1 MNIFQTIS
9 TELKYIKF
17 AFQLVKRAGRVDNY
31 PMETVADLIED
42 QVKKNENKTA
52 IEFEDKKYTYKE
64 LDEEANKVAHWAIS
78 KGFKKGDVVSLLMEN
93 RPEFI
98 FIWYGF
104 AKIGGTVACLN
115 SNIKSKSLAHCIQTS
130 KSKSIIVGS
139 ELIDNYSSAHD
150 LLDDKLPVYVDGKE
164 VQGYEN
170 ISPDDFSNKNPGS
183 LMREGLINTESL
195 FYIYTSG
202 TTGLP
207 KASRFSHAKFTVA
220 AGLAMFTLHLKP
232 SDRNYMVLPLYHA
245 TGGIVGVA
253 STFFSGATLI
263 LRRKFSV
270 EKFWE
275 DCVKYKITT
284 VTYIGEML
292 RYLAT
297 AKESP
302 YEKQHQIR
310 GIFGNGLRPD
320 VWKVFE
326 ERFNISNIIE
336 FYGSSEGNISTC
348 NVDSKFGA
356 IGRIPPYLAKKLN
369 TKIVKFDVENEQI
382 VRNSEGYCIECEA
395 DEAGEA
401 IGQIPDENT
410 FTGRF
415 EGYTDEKASNKK
427 ILRDVFEK
435 GDRWFS
441 SGDLLKKDKKGYF
454 YFVDRIGDTFRWKSE
469 NVATSEVSEAM
480 STFPKIKEVNVY
492 GVLVPKQDGRAG
504 MASIVVDDDFSIDGL
519 YEHLQDQLPKYSV
532 PLFIRISEEIEKT
545 GTFKYKKVD
554 LAKEGFDP
562 EKISD
567 QLYFAS
573 MEDAKYIN
581 LDKDLFSKINNQE
594 VRV

>member
-1 MNIFQTIS
+1 MSILQTIS
-9 TELKYIKF
+9 TELKYITF
-17 AFQLVKRAGRVDNY
+17 AVKLVKRAGRVDNY
-31 PMETVADLIED
+31 PMETVADLIEK
-42 QVKKNENKTA
+42 QVQKNPNNIA
-52 IEFEDKKYTYKE
+52 IEFEEKKYTYKQ
-64 LDEEANKVAHWAIS
+64 LDEAANKISHWAIS

-104 AKIGGTVACLN
+104 AKIGGTIACLN

-130 KSKSIIVGS
+130 KSKSIIVDT

-150 LLDDKLPVYVDGKE
+150 LLEEKLPVYVSGKE
-164 VQGYEN
+164 VQGYESILPN
-170 ISPDDFSNKNPGS
+170 DFSNSNPGS
-183 LMREGLINTESL
+183 SLRKGLKNTESL

-207 KASRFSHAKFTVA
+207 KASRFSHAKFTVG
-220 AGLAMFTLHLKP
+220 AGLAMYTLHLKS

-253 STFFSGATLI
+253 ATFFSGGALI

-270 EKFWE
+270 EKFWD
-275 DCVKYKITT
+275 DCVNYKVTT
-284 VTYIGEML
+284 IIYIGEML

-297 AKESP
+297 AKKNS
-302 YEKQHQIR
+302 YENQHQIR

-326 ERFNISNIIE
+326 ERFKISNIIE

-356 IGRIPPYLAKKLN
+356 IGRIPPYLARKLN
-369 TKIVKFDVENEQI
+369 TKIVKFDVENEKI
-382 VRNSEGYCIECEA
+382 IRNSEGFCIECDA

-401 IGQIPDENT
+401 IGQIPDEDT

-427 ILRDVFEK
+427 IIRDVFEK

-441 SGDLLKKDKKGYF
+441 SGDLLRKDKKGYF

-469 NVATSEVSEAM
+469 NVATSEVSEAI
-480 STFPKIKEVNVY
+480 STYPKIKEVNVY

-504 MASIVVDDDFSIDGL
+504 MASIVVDDEFSIDKL
-519 YEHLQDQLPKYSV
+519 YSYLQEQLPKYSV
-532 PLFIRISEEIEKT
+532 PLFIRISKEIEKT

-562 EKISD
+562 DIISD

-573 MEDAKYIN
+573 MEDNKYIN
-581 LDKDLFSKINNQE
+581 LDKDLFFKINNQE
-594 VRV
+594 ARV

>member
-1 MNIFQTIS
+1 MNIFNS
-9 TELKYIKF
+9 VARELKYLRFSIK
-17 AFQLVKRAGRVDNY
+17 LLMRAGRVDKY
-31 PMETVADLIED
+31 RSETVADLIEK
-42 QVKKNENKTA
+42 QIKKYPTNIA

-64 LDEEANKVAHWAIS
+64 LDAEANKIAHWATS
-78 KGFKKGDVVSLLMEN
+78 KGYKKGDVISLLMEN

-98 FIWYGF
+98 FIWLAF

-130 KSKSIIVGS
+130 KSKSIIVDS

-150 LLDDKLPVYVDGKE
+150 LLEEKLPVYVSGNE

-170 ISPDDFSNKNPGS
+170 INSEDYSSNCPDSS
-183 LMREGLINTESL
+183 VREGLQNTESL

-220 AGLAMFTLHLKP
+220 AGLAIYTLHLKT

-253 STFFSGATLI
+253 ATLFTGGTLV
-263 LRRKFSV
+263 LRRKFSL

-275 DCVKYKITT
+275 DCVKYK
-284 VTYIGEML
+284 VTIVIYIGELL
-292 RYLAT
+292 RYLT
-297 AKESP
+297 SAKKSP
-302 YEKQHQIR
+302 YENQHQIR

-326 ERFNISNIIE
+326 ERFKISNIIE

-348 NVDSKFGA
+348 NVDSRFGA
-356 IGRIPPYLAKKLN
+356 IGRIPPYLATKLN
-369 TKIVKFDVENEQI
+369 TKIIKFDVENEKI
-382 VRNSEGYCIECEA
+382 IRNSDGFCIECDP
-395 DEAGEA
+395 DEEGEA
-401 IGQIPDENT
+401 IGQIPDEDT

-427 ILRDVFEK
+427 ILTDVFEK

-441 SGDLLKKDKKGYF
+441 SGDLLRKDKEGYF

-469 NVATSEVSEAM
+469 NVATSEVSEAI
-480 STFPKIKEVNVY
+480 STYPGMKEVNVY

-504 MASIVVDDDFSIDGL
+504 MASIVVTDDFSIDGL
-519 YEHLQDQLPKYSV
+519 YEYLQEQLPKYSV
-532 PLFIRISEEIEKT
+532 PVFIRISKEIEKT
-545 GTFKYKKVD
+545 GTFKYKKTD

-562 EKISD
+562 STIKD

-573 MEDAKYIN
+573 SEEKKYIN
-581 LDKDLFSKINNQE
+581 LDQDLFAKIENEQ

>member
-52 IEFEDKKYTYKE
+52 IEFEDKEYTYKE

-78 KGFKKGDVVSLLMEN
+78 KGFKKGDVISLLMEN

-170 ISPDDFSNKNPGS
+170 ISQDDFSNKNPGS

-232 SDRNYMVLPLYHA
+232 SDRNYMVLP
-245 TGGIVGVA
+245 
-253 STFFSGATLI
+253 
-263 LRRKFSV
+263 
-270 EKFWE
+270 
-275 DCVKYKITT
+275 
-284 VTYIGEML
+284 
-292 RYLAT
+292 
-297 AKESP
+297 
-302 YEKQHQIR
+302 
-310 GIFGNGLRPD
+310 
-320 VWKVFE
+320 
-326 ERFNISNIIE
+326 
-336 FYGSSEGNISTC
+336 
-348 NVDSKFGA
+348 
-356 IGRIPPYLAKKLN
+356 
-369 TKIVKFDVENEQI
+369 
-382 VRNSEGYCIECEA
+382 
-395 DEAGEA
+395 
-401 IGQIPDENT
+401 
-410 FTGRF
+410 
-415 EGYTDEKASNKK
+415 
-427 ILRDVFEK
+427 
-435 GDRWFS
+435 
-441 SGDLLKKDKKGYF
+441 
-454 YFVDRIGDTFRWKSE
+454 
-469 NVATSEVSEAM
+469 
-480 STFPKIKEVNVY
+480 
-492 GVLVPKQDGRAG
+492 
-504 MASIVVDDDFSIDGL
+504 
-519 YEHLQDQLPKYSV
+519 
-532 PLFIRISEEIEKT
+532 
-545 GTFKYKKVD
+545 
-554 LAKEGFDP
+554 
-562 EKISD
+562 
-567 QLYFAS
+567 
-573 MEDAKYIN
+573 
-581 LDKDLFSKINNQE
+581 
-594 VRV
+594 